1 MSQKK
6 IKTSV
11 IESKSVGL
19 YEAYIFVTGVNPKI
33 SPPADSFYGEVIQTL
48 HNNNEKEL
56 ADFLCKARQLFYAT
70 MALTGEPLTVTYEL
84 THGRLTIRV
93 KGYDCDELS
102 RFTEMVESYF
112 NDIVQA

>member
-6 IKTSV
+6 IK
-11 IESKSVGL
+11 ISVGPSKFMGI
-19 YEAYIFVTGVNPKI
+19 YMAHICVTGVNPGI
-33 SPPADSFYGEVIQTL
+33 NLPEGYPSSVVAQYLRD
-48 HNNNEKEL
+48 NNEKEL

-70 MALTGEPLTVTYEL
+70 MAMTREPLTVTYEL

-93 KGYDCDELS
+93 KGYDCDELL
-102 RFTEMVESYF
+102 RLTEMMKSDF

>member
-11 IESKSVGL
+11 IESKLIGL
-19 YEAYIFVTGVNPKI
+19 YEAFIFITGINPKI
-33 SPPADSFYGEVIQTL
+33 SPPADSVYGEIIQAL
-48 HNNNEKEL
+48 RNNNEKEL

-70 MALTGEPLTVTYEL
+70 MAMTGEPLTVTYEL

-93 KGYDCDELS
+93 KGYDCDELL
-102 RFTEMVESYF
+102 RLTEMMKSDF